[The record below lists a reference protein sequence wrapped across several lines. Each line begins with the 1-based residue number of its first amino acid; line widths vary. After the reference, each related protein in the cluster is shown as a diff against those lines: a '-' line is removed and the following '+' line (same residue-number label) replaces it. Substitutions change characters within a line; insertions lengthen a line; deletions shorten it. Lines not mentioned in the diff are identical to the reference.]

1 MEPSAPQTSVAIGST
16 SSMSPEARSTAL
28 VKGGTARAVDRGASL
43 ASSIAAHASPHR
55 YSLRSLSSGPRGP
68 TNVNVRGRD
77 CEFPRDAASGR
88 GRSRNGLSADPVVD
102 EGGEPGIRG
111 LVVDEAV
118 RNVLVP
124 LLGSRQFPAMG
135 AAHEPAVHHRVRDFR
150 VELQRI
156 AGAVAECLH
165 REGVALGEEL
175 SASRQVEALSVP
187 LIDAVGPVGAELP
200 AGGGRADRV
209 IADVGGALRMRSELR
224 AEMRR
229 HLLSAEADAEIGLV
243 VA

>member
-28 VKGGTARAVDRGASL
+28 VKGGTARAADRGASL

-55 YSLRSLSSGPRGP
+55 HSLRSLSSGPRGP
-68 TNVNVRGRD
+68 TNVNGRGRD

-124 LLGSRQFPAMG
+124 LLGSRQF
-135 AAHEPAVHHRVRDFR
+135 HPAVTHAMMYRWLVRDFR
-150 VELQRI
+150 VEGRRG
-156 AGAVAECLH
+156 AGA
-165 REGVALGEEL
+165 G
-175 SASRQVEALSVP
+175 
-187 LIDAVGPVGAELP
+187 
-200 AGGGRADRV
+200 AGG
-209 IADVGGALRMRSELR
+209 L
-224 AEMRR
+224 
-229 HLLSAEADAEIGLV
+229 H
-243 VA
+243 